1 MRICE
6 KHRERASET
15 LVSRKTGTE
24 YDLCPKCEA
33 ELFEI
38 LNEKPE
44 IPAEKGEELGRKRT
58 PRKAKK
64 S

>member
-6 KHRERASET
+6 KHRERATVT
-15 LVSRKTGTE
+15 LKNLKDGTE

-33 ELFEI
+33 ELYEI
-38 LNEKPE
+38 LNEKPK